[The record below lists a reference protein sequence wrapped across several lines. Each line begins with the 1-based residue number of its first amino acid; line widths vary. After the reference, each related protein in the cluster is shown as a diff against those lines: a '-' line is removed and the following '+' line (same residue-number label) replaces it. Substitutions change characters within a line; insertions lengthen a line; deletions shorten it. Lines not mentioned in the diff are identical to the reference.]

1 MIASLFTSSYVLEIK
16 EMKYLSFIFIFAFHH
31 IAFADL
37 IRVNCIHPNS
47 YSFIVEVDTA
57 KQTVIMN
64 DRALMDNVI
73 INKSV
78 IRFDLPITDRN
89 EGTHWSHQ
97 INRVTGVMIVK
108 AEPNGI
114 LSYYQCEKIAANKF

>member
-1 MIASLFTSSYVLEIK
+1 
-16 EMKYLSFIFIFAFHH
+16 MKYLSFIFVLFFHQ

-64 DRALMDNVI
+64 DQALMDNVV
-73 INKSV
+73 INKA
-78 IRFDLPITDRN
+78 IIKFDMQMMDRN
-89 EGTHWSHQ
+89 LGTHWSHQ